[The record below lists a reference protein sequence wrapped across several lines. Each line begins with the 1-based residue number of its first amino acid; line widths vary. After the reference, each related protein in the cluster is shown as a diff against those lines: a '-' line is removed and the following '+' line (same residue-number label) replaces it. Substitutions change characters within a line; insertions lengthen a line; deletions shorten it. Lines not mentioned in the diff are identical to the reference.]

1 MGEASKP
8 QPDLT
13 QGFTLPDIAE
23 GGMLAGC
30 VGDEAV
36 LLFKQGGVISAV
48 SGSCTHLGAPL
59 SEGLVRDGKVRCPWH
74 HACFDLKTGAAIE
87 APAFDPLERF
97 AVRMS
102 DDRVIL
108 EKKAEA
114 ASSRPARSTADARS
128 FVIVGGGAA
137 GFAAADQL
145 RKRGFTGQI
154 SMISAE
160 LDAPYDRT
168 LLTKDYLDGSFGDDR
183 LPIARESLAAL
194 DVHFLCEKRATKL
207 DPAGHVLTLSDGTH
221 LPYTKLLL
229 ATGAT
234 PILPDFP
241 GNDLPHVQCLRSLK
255 DCRSLLAKAKPGC
268 KLVLLG
274 GSFIALEAAAA
285 LRDRG
290 LDITI
295 VAKEDQPL
303 ANIFGPQ
310 LSKAI
315 CAVHEAHGNRFIL
328 GRTITA
334 TSEGEVMLDDGSR
347 LACDVLLVGT
357 GVKPAIELAV
367 VAGFTADQGVVVD
380 PYLATSAPDVFA
392 AGDIAAWPDP
402 HSDQRI
408 RVEHWTVAERQG
420 QVAARNMLGERQAF
434 RDVPFFWT
442 KHFDFA
448 VRYLGHA
455 AHWDEISLDGDL
467 GTRDCT
473 IHYLEKGRRAAAAFV
488 GRDAACLAWR
498 EAMERNRAA

>member
-1 MGEASKP
+1 
-8 QPDLT
+8 
-13 QGFTLPDIAE
+13 
-23 GGMLAGC
+23 
-30 VGDEAV
+30 
-36 LLFKQGGVISAV
+36 
-48 SGSCTHLGAPL
+48 
-59 SEGLVRDGKVRCPWH
+59 
-74 HACFDLKTGAAIE
+74 
-87 APAFDPLERF
+87 
-97 AVRMS
+97 
-102 DDRVIL
+102 
-108 EKKAEA
+108 
-114 ASSRPARSTADARS
+114 
-128 FVIVGGGAA
+128 
-137 GFAAADQL
+137 
-145 RKRGFTGQI
+145 
-154 SMISAE
+154 
-160 LDAPYDRT
+160 
-168 LLTKDYLDGSFGDDR
+168 
-183 LPIARESLAAL
+183 
-194 DVHFLCEKRATKL
+194 
-207 DPAGHVLTLSDGTH
+207 
-221 LPYTKLLL
+221 
-229 ATGAT
+229 
-234 PILPDFP
+234 
-241 GNDLPHVQCLRSLK
+241 
-255 DCRSLLAKAKPGC
+255 
-268 KLVLLG
+268 VLLG

-303 ANIFGPQ
+303 AKIFGPQ

-367 VAGFTADQGVVVD
+367 AAGLTADQGVVVD

-434 RDVPFFWT
+434 TDVPFFWT

-498 EAMERNRAA
+498 EAMERSRAACLTASSKSQQSA